1 MPNNNEIGNSLRD
14 RLEKIQK
21 DNNVQPQ
28 DSVTEAQNIYDAVDE
43 KEENMPNYREL
54 IKSDAESL
62 TDEEFANTR
71 KAAFDSVKDDLK
83 GRINGDDEE
92 PAEEKPIKKKSA
104 LELYEEKNPIITQV
118 EEKEPEEDPNA
129 VKDVGTDLMDS
140 LKDIEKDSAVKS
152 RILYEEQKKYEE
164 AKFVNT
170 NTPQELTDKVNSD
183 NVDDII
189 SSIEESN
196 SRKDMDI
203 EEDEE
208 ENLEVLLEKIE
219 SQKVYTTYKSTEEYV
234 GPADFTVTDNEDYQ
248 DTVEEIL
255 GDNGF
260 TVIKKNTKDKN
271 ALLERFV
278 NSGNEVTVPLVNSGI
293 YVTFTGASTSEII
306 SMNQISGNDSA
317 EITLNKLNIMNNHIT
332 NSSIG
337 KMRLSQLIKVISYYD
352 IETLNFAFY
361 AATHPD
367 MSEITR
373 SCGRCGQ
380 DYYIKQKTRDLLIN
394 PEDYS
399 DEAKDIRENVTTY
412 EILLDRSRL
421 NKTIKKVCSGGQL
434 IVEFKHPSIEAYIS
448 TARNLMP
455 ETEQK
460 YPQLIDM
467 AYAIDKLYL
476 RDSGKNYVEYND
488 PNSIIDII
496 GKIKNPKTKYELLD
510 MLEEVRPCAIPS
522 YGYSDTM
529 CPHCGN
535 KDRSEPFSMENL
547 LFTVAQQED
556 EMETLRWAA
565 KLQSKRKSKK
575 KSKTTTN

>member
-1 MPNNNEIGNSLRD
+1 MPNTLPNENNASLKD
-14 RLEKIQK
+14 RLEEIR
-21 DNNVQPQ
+21 DNSTSNVPT
-28 DSVTEAQNIYDAVDE
+28 DTVIIDRSADLNKVDGPDY
-43 KEENMPNYREL
+43 KAL
-54 IKSDAESL
+54 IKADADSL
-62 TDEEFANTR
+62 TDSEFAETR
-71 KAAFDSVKDDLK
+71 KAAFSGVKDDLK
-83 GRINGDDEE
+83 ARINSNNSE
-92 PAEEKPIKKKSA
+92 PKTKTEPVRKKTA
-104 LELYEEKNPIITQV
+104 AELYEEKNPIIV
-118 EEKEPEEDPNA
+118 EKAEPISTEQEGPG
-129 VKDVGTDLMDS
+129 DVGSDLMDS
-140 LKDIEKDSAVKS
+140 LKDIEAESAKIS
-152 RILYEEQKKYEE
+152 QILHNEQRKIDE
-164 AKFVNT
+164 AKLLSEQTSNT
-170 NTPQELTDKVNSD
+170 MKDTVNSD
-183 NVDDII
+183 SVDDII
-189 SSIEESN
+189 SSIEEAN

-203 EEDEE
+203 EEEEE

-219 SQKVYTTYKSTEEYV
+219 SQKVYTTYKSPEEYV
-234 GPADFTVTDNEDYQ
+234 GPADYVIKENEDYK
-248 DTVEEIL
+248 DTVEEVL
-255 GDNGF
+255 SDNGF
-260 TVIKKNTKDKN
+260 KVVKKNTREKN

-278 NSGNEVTVPLVNSGI
+278 NSGDEVTVPLVNSGI

-317 EITLNKLNIMNNHIT
+317 EVTLNKLNIINNHIV

-367 MSEITR
+367 MSEISR

-394 PEDYS
+394 PEDYA

-412 EILLDRSRL
+412 EILLNRSRL
-421 NKTIKKVCSGGQL
+421 NKTIRKVCSGGQL

-448 TARNLMP
+448 TARNLSE
-455 ETEQK
+455 ETERK
-460 YPQLIDM
+460 YPQLVDM
-467 AYAIDKLYL
+467 AYAIDKIYL
-476 RDSGKNYVEYND
+476 RDNKDSYVEYSD
-488 PNSIIDII
+488 PNNIIDII

-535 KDRSEPFSMENL
+535 TDRSEPFTMENL

-565 KLQSKRKSKK
+565 KLQAKRQSKK
-575 KSKTTTN
+575 KSKVTKN